1 MTQKHSDKSV
11 KPIESGQSVSNE
23 PVLMSSKDMLI
34 EEESFDLS
42 QDLETRTAVS
52 RSSELNHQISS
63 DPTHVYLR
71 QIGFVALLTA
81 EEEISLARQVQ
92 AGNQQA
98 VVHMIEANLRLV
110 VKISRRYCQRGI
122 PFLDLI
128 EEGNLG
134 LMHAVN
140 KYDPNKGFR
149 FSTYATWW
157 IRQYVERS
165 IMNQSR
171 TIRLPVHVIKE
182 LNTYLRAGQ
191 LLERELEH
199 EPTAEEVSAMLD
211 KPLEDVRRVLDLKQ
225 DTLSLDLPLHAEEGN
240 KATIIETVH
249 TDVTEDPCDLVS
261 MLSMSEHI
269 EKVLDQLDSD
279 ALNVL
284 KCRFGLRGEDHL
296 TLDQTAARL
305 NLTRGKVRGIQLR
318 ALKELK
324 VLCDQAGLSLDQIQ
338 DEDQDEDQDEVCI

>member
-1 MTQKHSDKSV
+1 MTQRHSDKSV
-11 KPIESGQSVSNE
+11 KPVESDQSASNE
-23 PVLMSSKDMLI
+23 PNLMSSEGALTEEKDLNLTKNV
-34 EEESFDLS
+34 D
-42 QDLETRTAVS
+42 TTTTADA
-52 RSSELNHQISS
+52 SSGSNRHVSS
-63 DPTHVYLR
+63 DPTQMYLN
-71 QIGFVALLTA
+71 QIGFTALLTA
-81 EEEISLARQVQ
+81 EEEISLAQQVQ
-92 AGNQQA
+92 AGNRQA
-98 VVHMIEANLRLV
+98 VVHMVEANLRLV

-134 LMHAVN
+134 LMHAVK

-182 LNTYLRAGQ
+182 LNTYLRAGH

-199 EPTAEEVSAMLD
+199 TPTAEEVSAMLD
-211 KPLEDVRRVLDLKQ
+211 KPLEDVQRVLELKQ
-225 DTLSLDLPLHAEEGN
+225 DTLSLDLPLHTGEESKG
-240 KATIIETVH
+240 TMIETVH

-261 MLSMSEHI
+261 ILSMSEHI
-269 EKVLDQLDSD
+269 EKVLDQLDSE
-279 ALNVL
+279 ALTVL
-284 KCRFGLRGEDHL
+284 KLRFGLRGEDHL
-296 TLDQTAARL
+296 TLDQTAERL
-305 NLTRGKVRGIQLR
+305 NLNRGKVRGIQLR

-324 VLCDQAGLSLDQIQ
+324 VLCDQEGLSLNQIQ
-338 DEDQDEDQDEVCI
+338 DENQNKA